1 MLMHPA
7 QQVPART
14 TEALPLGHALRRL
27 LSPALALALALT
39 VGAWPAWASDPWID
53 NVRAFEP
60 GPSAGFGAAELPRIV
75 LGPPR
80 GLGAS
85 QGSVDV
91 VSLGN
96 GGRITVSFDDNA
108 VVDGEGDDLVIFENP
123 FWGGTLLFAELA
135 FVEVSPDGV
144 DWYAFPWDAGTWEG
158 LAGREPVLANPA
170 NGMDPLDPASGG
182 DRFDL
187 ADVGLDFVRFV
198 RITDAGSLVDDP
210 GNHSYA
216 GTKGGFDLDA
226 AAAIHSVDLGCI
238 DGTVW
243 DALGVPGGGARV
255 VLRSAGRKLKARMSA
270 ADGSFRFCHL
280 RPGIP
285 YTVEA
290 RRRHVGRAEVPAFL
304 QEGSADLRVDLLLP
318 ARQD

>member
-108 VVDGEGDDLVIFENP
+108 VVDGEGDDLRRRVDDPDLEWLGEHVVAYPGAGSHSHSPNR
-123 FWGGTLLFAELA
+123 TDEL
-135 FVEVSPDGV
+135 VSRSRATKTSKPV
-144 DWYAFPWDAGTWEG
+144 DADALPTS
-158 LAGREPVLANPA
+158 PA
-170 NGMDPLDPASGG
+170 PLDP
-182 DRFDL
+182 D
-187 ADVGLDFVRFV
+187 
-198 RITDAGSLVDDP
+198 
-210 GNHSYA
+210 
-216 GTKGGFDLDA
+216 DA
-226 AAAIHSVDLGCI
+226 AWEAA
-238 DGTVW
+238 
-243 DALGVPGGGARV
+243 
-255 VLRSAGRKLKARMSA
+255 
-270 ADGSFRFCHL
+270 
-280 RPGIP
+280 
-285 YTVEA
+285 
-290 RRRHVGRAEVPAFL
+290 
-304 QEGSADLRVDLLLP
+304 
-318 ARQD
+318 